1 MKTSS
6 CIAPILCLIVTLSII
21 ASPAAAYLEPSI
33 GVKEGDW
40 IEYNIDISGTGT
52 PPPTHDVR
60 WMRLQVLSVEDTAF
74 GVYVTARYANG
85 TVGSSVWD
93 FNFSEGNVGGWIIIP
108 ANLSIG
114 DSFYDSS
121 IHNHKPVNVTIQS
134 QEQKTV
140 LGAVRTVTCG
150 NDSFR
155 HKQWDQA
162 TGVFVAS
169 SETYRNVTNK
179 DGWYIDDLTVTIEA
193 TATNIW
199 SPEFASSQ
207 SMFYPLVGAIVA
219 AAAIL
224 SLIVIAARKKHVTL
238 SVKQKQLLEVL
249 LMLGLVL
256 AVGVI
261 ASTPISESQ
270 VPLSFRDLNMIMQTL
285 WMGLLLL
292 GMWFRSKGN
301 YFLHGVMTIL
311 VVSITI
317 MGFLGVLAMS
327 PMSDSS
333 SMDQYFD
340 SPVDI
345 AVFLGHAVFSFPA
358 LAFGVWL
365 IMLWRP
371 NSTTFPAKSRR
382 IAWLTT
388 VFWVL
393 SYIVGVLDYIILRND
408 FF

>member
-1 MKTSS
+1 M
-6 CIAPILCLIVTLSII
+6 IVTLSII

-311 VVSITI
+311 VVLS
-317 MGFLGVLAMS
+317 
-327 PMSDSS
+327 
-333 SMDQYFD
+333 
-340 SPVDI
+340 
-345 AVFLGHAVFSFPA
+345 
-358 LAFGVWL
+358 L
-365 IMLWRP
+365 IH
-371 NSTTFPAKSRR
+371 
-382 IAWLTT
+382 I
-388 VFWVL
+388 
-393 SYIVGVLDYIILRND
+393 
-408 FF
+408 